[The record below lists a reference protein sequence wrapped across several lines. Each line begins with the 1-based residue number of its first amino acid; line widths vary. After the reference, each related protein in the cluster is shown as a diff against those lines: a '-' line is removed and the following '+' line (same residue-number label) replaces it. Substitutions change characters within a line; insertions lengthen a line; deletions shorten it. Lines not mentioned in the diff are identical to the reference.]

1 MRLFPKHRKNSTGRV
16 YKLYFTKQAQK
27 DAKKLAA
34 SNLKNNAQEILDVI
48 RNDPFAPY
56 PPYEKLIGD
65 LSGAFS
71 RRINIQ
77 HRIVYQ
83 VIDPETVKILRMWTH
98 YE

>member
-1 MRLFPKHRKNSTGRV
+1 MVRWSLVFV
-16 YKLYFTKQAQK
+16 KQTQK

-34 SNLKNNAQEILDVI
+34 AGLRPKAESLLALLAENPYQSPP
-48 RNDPFAPY
+48 PF
-56 PPYEKLIGD
+56 EKLVGD
-65 LSGAFS
+65 LDGAYS

-83 VIDPETVKILRMWTH
+83 VLKRERVVKVLRLWTH